1 MELPPIIGLL
11 MTYLLSPPDL
21 QVSQGASMAIQQD
34 FKSLRCRV
42 LVQGFGFCRLG
53 FRVWGWGFEG
63 LGFGV
68 LGSEV
73 DFWLRL

>member
-34 FKSLRCRV
+34 FKSSSDVGFWSR
-42 LVQGFGFCRLG
+42 GFGFWRLG

-68 LGSEV
+68 FRV
-73 DFWLRL
+73 